1 MQTECCACGVDMST
15 PLQSTLNLPLV
26 ADEVPSLR
34 TRVGWPWND
43 ADFPALFG
51 CCQLWASRRDEG
63 GQLVRFDYMVGMGLE
78 HGYLADVIVEPV
90 SQRRVG
96 SAALVPVSLAE
107 SERRA
112 LGPLPSASSLS
123 SMASAPRGFAIGC
136 GGPGVRQ
143 AAATRATRACCA
155 LTPS

>member
-1 MQTECCACGVDMST
+1 MQTECCACGVDIST
-15 PLQSTLNLPLV
+15 PLESTLNLPLV

-51 CCQLWASRRDEG
+51 RCQLWASRRDEA

-107 SERRA
+107 SERRGTRFVTVSFESE
-112 LGPLPSASSLS
+112 LHGFCASWVRDRLRRSWRSTS
-123 SMASAPRGFAIGC
+123 SGH
-136 GGPGVRQ
+136 
-143 AAATRATRACCA
+143 
-155 LTPS
+155 